1 MSFLLKTCCLSAGRV
16 GWCGLSAALVMQ
28 TAFAAEPSEV
38 YKDKNAPVEE
48 RVKSLMDQMTLEEKV
63 AQMDMF
69 SFWKEKEFTTEGLE
83 KSCGVGA
90 WIGEVTPERYNE
102 VQKKSELSRL
112 KIPFL
117 VGVDAAHG
125 HAILPNRTVFPTSI
139 TMAASF
145 NPDLVHECAR
155 LAAEEVRNSGNHW
168 TFAPSVDIVHDA
180 RWGRT
185 GETYGEDPFLA
196 SRLVEASVTGMQG
209 NLDPDKNIA
218 ACVKHFV
225 GGGASIGGVNHGNA
239 EISERML
246 RSDFL
251 PPFQAAIDA
260 GVLTIMPG
268 HNNVNGVP
276 MHANKWLLTDI
287 VKDEYGF
294 KGFYITDMG
303 DIENLMPERLHG
315 IATDQKDA
323 VRQGINAGID
333 MHMYSWDRKMFIDNL
348 QELVKEGKVDESRIN
363 DAVKRILTVKFKLGL
378 FENRYIDADKKKD
391 SYGSKE
397 ARDAALEAAR
407 QSIVLLKNSE
417 GLLPLDVS
425 KYKKILVT
433 GPNADNQAIMGDW
446 ANPQPKEHV
455 ISILQGLKNEWKGA
469 CEVVFSDSGRI
480 KGKKSDVT
488 VETTDPV
495 TQSRQLKEG
504 GELNDFA
511 IQDAV
516 GKAKDCDLVV
526 AVIGGYGLRS
536 DWGLRTYGE
545 SADRPSIDFYGK
557 QVELVQKLQ
566 ATGKPVIVV
575 IVNGKPLN
583 NPWITKNIPTIVDVW
598 EPGQFGAQALAEILV
613 GKVNPS
619 GKLPIS
625 IPQTAGHIPAY
636 YYQTFSRTRTGY
648 GLGSSREDD
657 KPAFAFGHGL
667 SYTTF
672 KYEDMKLSS
681 SRLEKDKPLSVSV
694 TVKNTGDRAGY
705 ETVMVFV
712 RDEVSSVVTPIR
724 RLKGFSKVWLN
735 PGEVRTVTIEIPFK
749 EFGLWNQ
756 EMKYVMEPGTF
767 EIQVGSASD
776 DIKLK
781 KKIDY

>member
-1 MSFLLKTCCLSAGRV
+1 MMSSLYLFKTKLVLCALGFCSLAG
-16 GWCGLSAALVMQ
+16 A
-28 TAFAAEPSEV
+28 AFAATGPDV
-38 YKDKNAPVEE
+38 YKDKSAPVED
-48 RVKSLMDQMTLEEKV
+48 RVESLMKQMTLDEKI

-69 SFWKEKEFTTEGLE
+69 GIWQEDKYKETNLPETIGI
-83 KSCGVGA
+83 GA

-102 VQKKSELSRL
+102 IQKLSEKTRL

-125 HAILPNRTVFPTSI
+125 HAILQNRTIFPTSI
-139 TMAASF
+139 TIAATF
-145 NPDLVHECAR
+145 NPGLVHECAR
-155 LAAEEVRNSGNHW
+155 LAAQEVRASGNHW

-196 SRLVEASVTGMQG
+196 SRLVEASVTGLQG
-209 NLDPDKNIA
+209 NLDPEKNIA

-251 PPFQAAIDA
+251 PPFQAAINA

-268 HNNVNGVP
+268 HNDVNGVP
-276 MHANKWLLTDI
+276 MHANKWLLTDV

-303 DIENLMPERLHG
+303 DIENLLPERLHG
-315 IATDQKDA
+315 IAADQKDA
-323 VRQGINAGID
+323 VRQGINAGLD
-333 MHMYSWDRKMFIDNL
+333 MHMYSWDRQMFIDNL
-348 QELVKEGKVDESRIN
+348 KNLVKEGKVDEARIN
-363 DAVKRILTVKFKLGL
+363 DAVRRILGVKFKLGL
-378 FENRYIDADKKKD
+378 FENRYIDVEKNKD
-391 SYGSKE
+391 NYGSKE
-397 ARDAALEAAR
+397 ARAAALEAAR
-407 QSIVLLKNSE
+407 QSIVLLKNDK
-417 GLLPLDVS
+417 GLLPLDLT

-446 ANPQPKEHV
+446 ANHQPKEHV
-455 ISILQGLKNEWKGA
+455 ISILQGIKNEMGGKA
-469 CEVVFSDSGRI
+469 EIVFSNSGKI

-495 TQSRQLKEG
+495 TQSRQLEEG
-504 GELNDFA
+504 GELNTFA
-511 IQDAV
+511 IRDAV
-516 GKAKDCDLVV
+516 AKAKDCDLVV
-526 AVIGGYGLRS
+526 VAIGGYGIRS
-536 DWGLRTYGE
+536 DWGMRTYGE
-545 SADRPSIDFYGK
+545 SADRPSIDFYGE
-557 QVELVQKLQ
+557 QAELVRQLQ
-566 ATGKPVIVV
+566 AAGKPVVVV

-583 NPWITKNIPTIVDVW
+583 NPWITQNIPAIIDVW
-598 EPGQFGAQALAEILV
+598 EPGQYGAQALAEILT

-648 GLGSSREDD
+648 GLGASREDD
-657 KPAFAFGHGL
+657 KTAFCFGHGL

-672 KYEDMKLSS
+672 KYDGMKLSPAK
-681 SRLEKDKPLSVSV
+681 LEKGKPLNVEV
-694 TVKNTGDRAGY
+694 TVTNTGKRAGY

-712 RDEVSSVVTPIR
+712 KDEVSSVVTPLH
-724 RLKGFSKVWLN
+724 RLKGFQKVYLEPNESK
-735 PGEVRTVTIEIPFK
+735 TVTLTIPFQ
-749 EFGLWNQ
+749 EFGLWNLD
-756 EMKYVMEPGTF
+756 MKYDVEPGTF
-767 EIQVGSASD
+767 EIQIGSSAQ
-776 DIKLK
+776 DIKLRE
-781 KKIDY
+781 KIAY